1 MKMKTLIH
9 MRMSLNTMTVLAIL
23 QALSPGP
30 KFTRRVASFLGSH
43 HSPAVGHSL
52 LHSCVLLRS
61 GHNSMNFKCFVSQ
74 PFSMENRGD
83 RAMVATGSFEERDTF
98 REA

>member
-1 MKMKTLIH
+1 MTLPC
-9 MRMSLNTMTVLAIL
+9 RAVVLQRQSSFLNL
-23 QALSPGP
+23 
-30 KFTRRVASFLGSH
+30 ASFL
-43 HSPAVGHSL
+43 SPT
-52 LHSCVLLRS
+52 

>member
-1 MKMKTLIH
+1 ML
-9 MRMSLNTMTVLAIL
+9 
-23 QALSPGP
+23 
-30 KFTRRVASFLGSH
+30 TRRVASFLGSH
-43 HSPAVGHSL
+43 HSPAIGHSL